1 MYVCVCVVFRGLHR
15 TEGLRKQMHMRIV
28 HVHFVCFSVQIL
40 KRIFFH
46 VTTGDTILRQ
56 RRKETKRIIQAVA
69 EVSAYILSME
79 CSYNWT
85 LIKHIF
91 KTCVCGHDSSS
102 IYSVRKPKQ
111 ISIVNIYIYN
121 VYLRLSRCTEWA
133 RNGPLQHYW
142 SQDRTVI
149 MEMLRKNF
157 SSCGIVIHLPI
168 TKASL
173 LIFPVLLFFF
183 CETNEK
189 STRRISKCPN
199 AWLNIR
205 LILHFNSNSD

>member
-56 RRKETKRIIQAVA
+56 RREETKRIIQAVA

-133 RNGPLQHYW
+133 RNGPLPLVVARPNSNNGNVEEKLQLVRHCTFANNK
-142 SQDRTVI
+142 SQPID
-149 MEMLRKNF
+149 L
-157 SSCGIVIHLPI
+157 SCFV
-168 TKASL
+168 
-173 LIFPVLLFFF
+173 VFF

-199 AWLNIR
+199 A
-205 LILHFNSNSD
+205 